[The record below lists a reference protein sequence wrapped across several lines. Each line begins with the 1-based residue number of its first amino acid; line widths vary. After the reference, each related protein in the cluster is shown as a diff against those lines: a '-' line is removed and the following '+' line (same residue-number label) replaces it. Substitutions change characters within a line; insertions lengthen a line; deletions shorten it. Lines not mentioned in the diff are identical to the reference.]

1 MNVEL
6 AHQSV
11 SLPPPLQ
18 GGEVP
23 SLRVLQVPLRPPSTK
38 TERQDCS
45 RCRNI
50 MNCWSGRENEILL
63 NMLVCRIQRDIE
75 RDRSLRLFLK
85 MIRPK
90 LIKTAL
96 RMVNRGGSYG
106 SLFTDDLV
114 AEQESVITVVLLK
127 HYVLGDIGHPLHYLF
142 GKPNGAVY
150 RWVLHRINSHC
161 RYYSTNF
168 LYGSTA
174 EATDDDSP
182 HDTNY
187 SADFERKLHRLN
199 KAATGGRVQSA
210 PPLAVTAAPD
220 TKTNDTPLSR
230 SIDQAMRVV
239 EDGVTLSLSEYRVIR
254 FCLTH
259 ARDDGSIRILDGLHR
274 FLAAQTGSSRQV
286 ATRLFASAERRIID
300 ALGLTSKILRS
311 RGVDV
316 CLIPKYRRER
326 IQRRRGWKPS
336 LSVQEVIDAIRFRE
350 AHQSARLSDVA
361 WGYGI
366 SLVTLRHFC
375 RRFQGKK
382 DAEIRTELASRLEL
396 NCEQEG

>member
-1 MNVEL
+1 
-6 AHQSV
+6 
-11 SLPPPLQ
+11 
-18 GGEVP
+18 
-23 SLRVLQVPLRPPSTK
+23 
-38 TERQDCS
+38 
-45 RCRNI
+45 

-90 LIKTAL
+90 LLKTAL

-106 SLFTDDLV
+106 SLFTEDLV
-114 AEQESVITVVLLK
+114 AEMESVITVVLLK

-150 RWVLHRINSHC
+150 RWVLHRINNHC

-174 EATDDDSP
+174 EGEDDSG
-182 HDTNY
+182 TSSEARYNM
-187 SADFERKLHRLN
+187 DFERKLHRLN

-210 PPLAVTAAPD
+210 PPLEVASSPD
-220 TKTNDTPLSR
+220 TKTKDSPLSH
-230 SIDQAMRVV
+230 SIDQAMRIV

-259 ARDDGSIRILDGLHR
+259 ARDDGSVRILDGLHR
-274 FLAAQTGSSRQV
+274 FLAVQTGSSRQV

-300 ALGLTSKILRS
+300 ALGLTSKILRA

-316 CLIPKYRRER
+316 RLIPKYRRER

-336 LSVQEVIDAIRFRE
+336 LTVQEVIDAIRFRE
-350 AHQSARLSDVA
+350 AHKSARLSDVA

-382 DAEIRTELASRLEL
+382 DGEIKAELSSRLEL
-396 NCEQEG
+396 NRGQEG